1 MVVKVKEGGG
11 GGAFT
16 QPFPPWSTLTLKQ
29 TWLVEEIIPSS

>member
-1 MVVKVKEGGG
+1 MMDKVKERGG

-16 QPFPPWSTLTLKQ
+16 QPSPPWSTRTLKQ